1 MTDLSSC
8 FSYCYALQS
17 VTWPSPPAPATVTFT
32 NGSALIGW
40 TAHGLKAGM
49 AVVFSTTGS
58 LPTNF
63 TAGTIYYVIA
73 TGLTA
78 NVFEVSAT
86 NGGGAITAGSAGS
99 GTQSCARVP
108 LGAVTAVSSLF
119 ASCPSLARIDNC
131 ALWVTFTV
139 ASCNLSGTNLDAI
152 YTALPTTSGKM
163 ITVTGNV
170 GTATDTP
177 SIATGKGWSVTGS

>member
-1 MTDLSSC
+1 
-8 FSYCYALQS
+8 
-17 VTWPSPPAPATVTFT
+17 
-32 NGSALIGW
+32 
-40 TAHGLKAGM
+40 M

-78 NVFEVSAT
+78 DVFEVSAT

-108 LGAVTAVSSLF
+108 LGAATTVTSLF
-119 ASCPSLARIDNC
+119 NTCPSLARIDNC

-139 ASCNLSGTNLDAI
+139 ASCNLSGANLDAI
-152 YTALPTTSGKM
+152 YTALPTTSGKT
-163 ITVTGNV
+163 ITVSGNV